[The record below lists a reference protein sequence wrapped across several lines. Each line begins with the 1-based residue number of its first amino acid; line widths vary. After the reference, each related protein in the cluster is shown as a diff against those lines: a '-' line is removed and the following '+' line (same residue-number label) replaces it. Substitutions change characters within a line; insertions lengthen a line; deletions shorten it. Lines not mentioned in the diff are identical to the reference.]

1 MRTAL
6 HSALRS
12 RLFGRFN
19 RKGCATSSMRRPAA
33 TEASRTMRDRAPRGI
48 HPRRETKR
56 FEALLAEL
64 SEAMAL
70 APSHVVDLAVET
82 WLGKIC
88 RTLGLDRGAIYE
100 RDAPGNPVRV
110 SHTWVGA
117 NFPPFPRNYNPEK
130 LLKKTTDWVMAG
142 NRYFF
147 SRPSEIP
154 AELDDAKRF
163 VERYGPT
170 ASATLPM
177 WAGGRIIGAAS
188 FGKFGSPRE
197 WPPELIERLAFA
209 VRLLGSAIER
219 KQTEASLQQARA
231 ELRLASRRSMMG
243 ELVGSLAH
251 ELNQPLGAILST
263 LGGLARLLST
273 GNPEPAMALSAVS
286 DAIEDTK
293 RAGEIVR
300 RVRAMFKGNDTRKR
314 AIGIGALVA
323 EVVRLVEGE
332 AAVRQ
337 IAVRTEVPPSTQ
349 VIGDRV
355 QLQQC
360 VLNLLMNAF
369 EAIAE
374 ARSDQREVTIRVKPL
389 ENGWV
394 GTSVCDT
401 GSGVAPAITNRLF
414 EPFVTTKSKGMGLG
428 LLVTRSIVENHGGKI
443 WATPNPDRGTTFTFT
458 LPLAKRKSEHGS
470 SSAH

>member
-1 MRTAL
+1 M
-6 HSALRS
+6 H
-12 RLFGRFN
+12 
-19 RKGCATSSMRRPAA
+19 RPAA
-33 TEASRTMRDRAPRGI
+33 TEAARTTRRIARNI
-48 HPRRETKR
+48 HPQQETKR
-56 FEALLAEL
+56 FEALVTEL

-70 APSHVVDLAVET
+70 APSPSVDLAVET

-88 RTLGLDRGAIYE
+88 GTLGLDRGAIYE
-100 RDAPGNPVRV
+100 RDAPGRPVRV

-117 NFPPFPRNYNPEK
+117 NVPPFPRNYNPET
-130 LLKKTTDWVMAG
+130 LFKKHTDWVMAG
-142 NRYFF
+142 NQYFF
-147 SRPSEIP
+147 SHPSEIP
-154 AELDDAKRF
+154 DEWGEVKRF
-163 VERYGPT
+163 VQRYGPT

-177 WAGGRIIGAAS
+177 YAGGRIIGAAS

-197 WPPELIERLAFA
+197 WSPELIERLALA
-209 VRLLGSAIER
+209 VRLVGSAIER
-219 KQTEASLQQARA
+219 KQSEASLQQARA

-243 ELVGSLAH
+243 ELIGSLAH

-263 LGGLARLLST
+263 LSGLARLLSK
-273 GNPEPAMALSAVS
+273 GNPEPTMALSAVS

-300 RVRAMFKGNDTRKR
+300 RVRAMFKGDDTRKR
-314 AIGIGALVA
+314 PTGISALVA
-323 EVVRLVEGE
+323 EVVKLVESE
-332 AAVRQ
+332 AAVREV
-337 IAVRTEVPPSTQ
+337 AVRTEVLPSTPQ

-374 ARSDQREVTIRVKPL
+374 AKSNRREVTIKSAP
-389 ENGWV
+389 EKTGWISL
-394 GTSVCDT
+394 SVSDT
-401 GSGVAPAITNRLF
+401 GTGIDSSVAHRLF

-458 LPLAKRKSEHGS
+458 LPLAKRKRGEV
-470 SSAH
+470 

>member
-1 MRTAL
+1 MP
-6 HSALRS
+6 
-12 RLFGRFN
+12 
-19 RKGCATSSMRRPAA
+19 RPVANEAA
-33 TEASRTMRDRAPRGI
+33 RTMRDRVPRGI
-48 HPRRETKR
+48 RPSEAKR

-64 SEAMAL
+64 SEAMAR
-70 APSHVVDLAVET
+70 APSSSVDATVET
-82 WLGKIC
+82 GLAKIC
-88 RTLGLDRGAIYE
+88 QTLGLDRGAIYE
-100 RDAPGNPVRV
+100 RDTSGKPVRV

-117 NFPPFPRNYNPEK
+117 NVPPFPRNYNPEK
-130 LLKKTTDWVMAG
+130 LFKKHTDWVMAG
-142 NRYFF
+142 NQYSF

-154 AELDDAKRF
+154 DEWREVKRF

-177 WAGGRIIGAAS
+177 YAGGRIIGAAS

-197 WPPELIERLAFA
+197 WPPELIERLALA
-209 VRLLGSAIER
+209 VRLVGSAIER
-219 KQTEASLQQARA
+219 KQSEASLQQARA
-231 ELRLASRRSMMG
+231 ELRLAARRSMMG

-263 LGGLARLLST
+263 LGGLARLLSK
-273 GNPEPAMALSAVS
+273 GNPEPAMALTAVS

-300 RVRAMFKGNDTRKR
+300 RVRSMFKGDDTRKR
-314 AIGIGALVA
+314 PIGIGALVT
-323 EVVRLVEGE
+323 EVVRLIESE
-332 AAVRQ
+332 AAVRE
-337 IAVRTEVPPSTQ
+337 IAVRTEVSPSTQQ

-369 EAIAE
+369 EAITE
-374 ARSDQREVTIRVKPL
+374 ARSEQREVTIKVKPL

-401 GSGVAPAITNRLF
+401 GAGVAPAIANRLF

-443 WATPNPDRGTTFTFT
+443 WAAPNPDRGTTFTFT
-458 LPLAKRKSEHGS
+458 LPLAKRKREDRS
-470 SSAH
+470 SSTH